1 MADTKYINKV
11 VIGGEAKLD
20 LTGDTVTPA
29 TLAKG
34 ATAHDKSG
42 APITGTSTKDV
53 DSSGA
58 TAGPAEVLSGK
69 TYAAQGEVK
78 TGTMPNQGGKTLNIT
93 SKATP
98 VTIPQGYHDGS
109 GKAQIDATEAAKIIA
124 NNIRQGITI
133 LGVEGSMSGTEGA
146 KAQPKTATPS
156 FSEQVISPDTTSGY
170 NYLSQVTVKA
180 IPVTYVDNEQ
190 GGQTVTVG

>member
-53 DSSGA
+53 DSSGV
-58 TAGPAEVLSGK
+58 TAQPAEVLNGK

-78 TGTMPNQGGKTLNIT
+78 TGTMPNQGAKTLNIT
-93 SKATP
+93 SKTA

-133 LGVEGSMSGTEGA
+133 LGVAGSMSGTEGA
-146 KAQPKTATPS
+146 KAQAKTATPS
-156 FSEQVISPDTTSGY
+156 FSEQVISPDTTGGY

>member
-53 DSSGA
+53 DSSGV
-58 TAGPAEVLSGK
+58 TAQPAEVLNGK

-78 TGTMPNQGGKTLNIT
+78 TGTMPNQGAKTLNIT
-93 SKATP
+93 SKTA

-109 GKAQIDATEAAKIIA
+109 GKAQIDATEAAKIIT

-133 LGVEGSMSGTEGA
+133 LGVAGSMSGTEGA
-146 KAQPKTATPS
+146 KAQAKTATPS
-156 FSEQVISPDTTSGY
+156 FSEQVISPDTTGGY

>member
-1 MADTKYINKV
+1 MAEKYINKV

-20 LTGDTVTPA
+20 LTGDTVTSA

-42 APITGTSTKDV
+42 APIVGTSTKDV
-53 DSSGA
+53 DSSGV
-58 TAGPAEVLSGK
+58 TAQPAEVLNGK
-69 TYAAQGEVK
+69 TYAAQGGVK
-78 TGTMPNQGGKTLNIT
+78 TGTMPNQGAKTIT
-93 SKATP
+93 ITNKQP
-98 VTIPQGYHDGS
+98 VAIPQGYHDGS

-133 LGVEGSMSGTEGA
+133 LGVAGSMSGTEGA
-146 KAQPKTATPS
+146 KAQAKTATPS
-156 FSEQVISPDTTSGY
+156 FSEQVISPDTTGGY
-170 NYLSQVTVKA
+170 NYLSQVTVKP
-180 IPVTYVDNEQ
+180 IPVSYVDNEQ

>member
-1 MADTKYINKV
+1 MAEKYINKV

-34 ATAHDKSG
+34 ITAHDKSG

-53 DSSGA
+53 DSSGV

-78 TGTMPNQGGKTLNIT
+78 TGTMPNQGEKIINIT
-93 SKATP
+93 DKKP
-98 VTIPQGYHDGS
+98 VAIPQGYHDGS
-109 GKAQIDATEAAKIIA
+109 GKAQIDDTEAAKIIA

-133 LGVEGSMSGTEGA
+133 LGVEGAMSGTEGA
-146 KAQPKTATPS
+146 KPQAKSVTPT
-156 FSEQVISPDTTSGY
+156 FKAQVIAPDSPEY
-170 NYLSQVTVKA
+170 NFLSQVTVAA
-180 IPVTYVDNEQ
+180 IPVKYVDNDQ
-190 GGQTVTVG
+190 GGKTVTIG

>member
-53 DSSGA
+53 DSSGV
-58 TAGPAEVLSGK
+58 TAQPAEVLNGK

-78 TGTMPNQGGKTLNIT
+78 TGTMPNQGAKTLNIT
-93 SKATP
+93 SKTA

-109 GKAQIDATEAAKIIA
+109 GKAQIDSTEAAKIIA

-133 LGVEGSMSGTEGA
+133 LGVAGSMSGTEGA
-146 KAQPKTATPS
+146 KAQAKTATPS
-156 FSEQVISPDTTSGY
+156 FSEQVIAPDTSSGF

>member
-1 MADTKYINKV
+1 MAENKYINKV

-29 TLAKG
+29 ALAKG
-34 ATAHDKSG
+34 ITAHDKSG

-53 DSSGA
+53 DSSGV

-93 SKATP
+93 NKSA
-98 VTIPQGYHDGS
+98 VNIPQGYHDGS

-133 LGVEGSMSGTEGA
+133 LGVAGSMSGTEGA
-146 KAQPKTATPS
+146 KAQAKTATPS
-156 FSEQVISPDTTSGY
+156 FSEQVISPDTTGGY

>member
-1 MADTKYINKV
+1 MAEKYINKV

-42 APITGTSTKDV
+42 APIVGTSTKDV
-53 DSSGA
+53 DSSGV
-58 TAGPAEVLSGK
+58 TAQPAEVLKGK

-78 TGTMPNQGGKTLNIT
+78 TGTMPNQGAKAINIT
-93 SKATP
+93 NKQP
-98 VTIPQGYHDGS
+98 VAIPQGYHDGS

-133 LGVEGSMSGTEGA
+133 LGVAGSMSGTEGA
-146 KAQPKTATPS
+146 KAQAKTATPS
-156 FSEQVISPDTTSGY
+156 FSEQVISPDTTGGY
-170 NYLSQVTVKA
+170 NYLSQVTVKP
-180 IPVTYVDNEQ
+180 IPVSYVDNEQ